1 VAAKSIIF
9 NLMMESGL
17 QLEDLATDELDLAT
31 DELDLA
37 PGKSDGESKE

>member
-1 VAAKSIIF
+1 VAAKSIIY

-17 QLEDLATDELDLAT
+17 KLEDLAT